1 MKTLRFSSACT
12 STARWFIPCETR
24 YNADGP
30 WRSEFNMFW
39 SHGYGESRSV
49 VEPASINL
57 LVRFTRGMDGL
68 LGVAGIMKIT
78 MKWIKIPSFPIWST
92 SKFNHPLQM
101 YFPLSSIHL
110 GGPPFMETSM
120 WDVFWCK
127 VSSFWTWFMEFIGS
141 SQFPRSFPILLL
153 VFLGSWGS
161 P

>member
-68 LGVAGIMKIT
+68 LGVAGIFIHDYYGSLPHSLCLAPVNPGWNMNHHYLGRT
-78 MKWIKIPSFPIWST
+78 LAFPHCKADQRCTFLVFICRRGLPDRWLDS
-92 SKFNHPLQM
+92 
-101 YFPLSSIHL
+101 L
-110 GGPPFMETSM
+110 GSAGVENINYNVGPP
-120 WDVFWCK
+120 
-127 VSSFWTWFMEFIGS
+127 
-141 SQFPRSFPILLL
+141 
-153 VFLGSWGS
+153 
-161 P
+161 